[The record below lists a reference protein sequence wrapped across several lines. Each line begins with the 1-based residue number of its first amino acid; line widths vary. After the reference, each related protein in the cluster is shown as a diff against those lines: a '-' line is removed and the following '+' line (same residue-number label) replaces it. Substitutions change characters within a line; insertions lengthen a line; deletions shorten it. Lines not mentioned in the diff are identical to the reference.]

1 MAALATGET
10 TVCDGGLGFHSI
22 SHHLILQ
29 ILAYLDCES
38 LSKSNTSNSTL
49 CVLSRL
55 LLTRIPMWKTIYA
68 EAADSTGRV
77 GSEDLKGAIKH
88 LYQEST
94 SYPNCGFLFASSCRK
109 VVELEEVAQYLP
121 KQAVIIGGTA
131 MAIANASTSG
141 GLCVET
147 DYQPSKNHAN
157 FTLSLS
163 NFPETERY
171 GFYFSPEEVKN
182 AGKAIASIPDSA
194 YEDGWK
200 VFVILANQSVADG
213 LDEFV
218 QSLQKTYEQSQIV
231 GGLMGE
237 VLVMIQEGKAA
248 TYREG
253 LVCMAIGGATVFSS
267 QVSRACKPLTNI
279 GEIVESEMM
288 FLRSIRE
295 HGVERPALD
304 FIQEGYNRAQA
315 MPFIGITRDVAEG
328 FALHDVRGATEGGD
342 VVIGTDAV
350 TPGHFLQVFMLDAE
364 STKEDLKQRL
374 EAAKRACANQSKQVL
389 GGLLFT
395 CGGRGNRFY
404 KAKDVETNIFTNAM
418 PNIGMSGVFAGGEI
432 GPEAL
437 AALPADST
445 FRRGAQIQGFTAV
458 FGIFFVPRFVVPNG
472 QIIDKALANRQ
483 FSF

>member
-1 MAALATGET
+1 MSALVAEET
-10 TVCDGGLGFHSI
+10 TAGGGLGFHSI

-77 GSEDLKGAIKH
+77 GSDDLKGAIKH

-94 SYPNCGFLFASSCRK
+94 SYPNAGFLFASSCK
-109 VVELEEVAQYLP
+109 EVELEEVAQYLP
-121 KQAVIIGGTA
+121 KRAVIVGGTA

-147 DYQPSKNHAN
+147 DSFDSFNNAN
-157 FTLSLS
+157 FTFSLS

-171 GFYFSPEEVKN
+171 GFHFSPEEVKD
-182 AGKAIASIPDSA
+182 ADKAIASIPDST

-200 VFVILANQSVADG
+200 VFVILANHSVADG

-218 QSLQKTYEQSQIV
+218 QTLQKTYKQSQIV

-248 TYREG
+248 TYRDG

-279 GEIVESEMM
+279 AEIVESEMM
-288 FLRSIRE
+288 FLRSVRE
-295 HGVERPALD
+295 QGVERPALD

-342 VVIGTDAV
+342 VVIGTDALA
-350 TPGHFLQVFMLDAE
+350 PGHFVQVFMLDAE

-404 KAKDVETNIFTNAM
+404 KAKDVETSIFKDAM

-458 FGIFFVPRFVVPNG
+458 FGIFFVPHFVVPNG
-472 QIIDKALANRQ
+472 KIIDEALANRQ